1 MKKLREHHISFK
13 NAINGLRGSFSSQ
26 PNFAVHFILSAFVL
40 FLAWF
45 LRIETLEI
53 LVIFMVIVFGLGAEM
68 INTAIQAMTDMIT
81 REWKQEAK
89 IAKDVA
95 AGMMLLY
102 AIGAFIAGAFI
113 FPPCLAGLILENN
126 GSYGLYFRRSYF
138 VFFGQCG

>member
-13 NAINGLRGSFSSQ
+13 NALNGLRWSFSSQ

-40 FLAWF
+40 FLAWY

-53 LVIFMVIVFGLGAEM
+53 LVIIMVIVFGLGAEM
-68 INTAIQAMTDMIT
+68 INTAIEAMTDMIT
-81 REWKQEAK
+81 REWRQEAK

-102 AIGAFIAGAFI
+102 AIGAFIVGAFI
-113 FPPCLAGLILENN
+113 FLPRLAGLIL
-126 GSYGLYFRRSYF
+126 
-138 VFFGQCG
+138 